1 LQEAHYESKFSGELM
16 TAQYNKKI
24 KAKRK
29 KAKVERKKEKVRQ
42 AIAKSKG
49 GKG

>member
-1 LQEAHYESKFSGELM
+1 LLEAHYESQFSGEFM
-16 TAQYNKKI
+16 TAQYNKRI